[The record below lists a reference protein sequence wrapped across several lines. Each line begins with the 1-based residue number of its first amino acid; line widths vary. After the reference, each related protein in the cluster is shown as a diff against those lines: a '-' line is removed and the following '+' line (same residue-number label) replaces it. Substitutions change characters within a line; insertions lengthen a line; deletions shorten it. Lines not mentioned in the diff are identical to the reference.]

1 MFGAPTGRWSRLMAS
16 NVTIDEQFATF
27 VATSIG
33 EVVNGLVA

>member
-1 MFGAPTGRWSRLMAS
+1 MFGAPIGRWSRLMAS